1 MQIIPLHSFV
11 NFELIKKLF
20 MHTRSF
26 GYIKV
31 AYNFLH
37 FLSCSYT
44 LGLAASGDNN
54 WHQWKILN
62 KLIEKNSLN
71 SSTLLVKSVQE

>member
-54 WHQWKILN
+54 
-62 KLIEKNSLN
+62 
-71 SSTLLVKSVQE
+71 